1 MTSSAVMTVLWQM
14 QSLTVFAHDSYRIN
28 ITSIDVEHDRLMRE
42 VYDLDKELRE

>member
-1 MTSSAVMTVLWQM
+1 MSSSTVVTVLWQM
-14 QSLTVFAHDSYRIN
+14 QSLTVFAHDNYRIN